1 MRRGFAAVKGSAFTQ
16 VTLSTDRE
24 AGNQAAGILLAFGA
38 LRANALFPIGE
49 GGDFFEPNL
58 ARIAKILVKRHR
70 FQFNRSR
77 SPRKPVLNPIGLLA
91 KTGQFVFNL
100 KHGDPVAQMDRAGAF

>member
-1 MRRGFAAVKGSAFTQ
+1 MRRRLAAVKGSAFTQ
-16 VTLSTDRE
+16 IALAPNRE

-38 LRANALFPIGE
+38 LRANALFPIRE

-70 FQFNRSR
+70 FQFNRS
-77 SPRKPVLNPIGLLA
+77 
-91 KTGQFVFNL
+91 
-100 KHGDPVAQMDRAGAF
+100 